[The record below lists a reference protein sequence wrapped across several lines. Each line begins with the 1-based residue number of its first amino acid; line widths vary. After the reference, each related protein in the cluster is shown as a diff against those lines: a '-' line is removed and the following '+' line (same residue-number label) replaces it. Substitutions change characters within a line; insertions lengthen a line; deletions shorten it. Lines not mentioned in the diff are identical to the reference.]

1 VSNERISAGPSE
13 ARTALMRGSGL
24 PVALVAAGGLVVGL
38 LATGVLVVDS
48 GGPARSVAEISIS
61 EESWLA
67 AAWAEEEGLGSAAGV
82 ERALERVM
90 RDEDIL
96 VGRKRGCK
104 ARLFWK
110 KT

>member
-1 VSNERISAGPSE
+1 VKGSREKALRFPDWEGYTNDTVLQVTCRGVS
-13 ARTALMRGSGL
+13 
-24 PVALVAAGGLVVGL
+24 
-38 LATGVLVVDS
+38 
-48 GGPARSVAEISIS
+48 
-61 EESWLA
+61 
-67 AAWAEEEGLGSAAGV
+67 EEEGLGSAAGV